1 MLIVVYIHLYFVLKL
16 FKFQKFPMIF
26 IKIFKN
32 YQEFKLN
39 FISKNLKRYKLQK
52 LTYIYIYIKEDEDEN
67 IFMKYKS

>member
-1 MLIVVYIHLYFVLKL
+1 
-16 FKFQKFPMIF
+16 MIF